1 MSKISRNVI
10 MNGTALTPKLYVG
23 DKVIIENTDTMYD
36 GTYKIVALNIEFGE
50 DYSLSSTFIR
60 LE

>member
-1 MSKISRNVI
+1 
-10 MNGTALTPKLYVG
+10 MNGTALTPRLYVG
-23 DKVIIENTDTMYD
+23 DKVTIENTDTMYD